1 MHACMHAVV
10 SHYQNAGQ
18 NQYILV
24 ANKSFE
30 NVADFKYLGTKITN
44 PNFIYKKF
52 RVNSIFGMLAIILF
66 KVSKHINTKT

>member
-1 MHACMHAVV
+1 VPFLTPSRKLLIQWAEISLLIA
-10 SHYQNAGQ
+10 
-18 NQYILV
+18 NQ
-24 ANKSFE
+24 SFE
-30 NVADFKYLGTKITN
+30 NVAKFKYLGTKITN

>member
-1 MHACMHAVV
+1 MHAVV

-44 PNFIYKKF
+44 PYRIHKEI
-52 RVNSIFGMLAIILF
+52 NSSLNAGNACYHSVQSFVF
-66 KVSKHINTKT
+66 TFPFED